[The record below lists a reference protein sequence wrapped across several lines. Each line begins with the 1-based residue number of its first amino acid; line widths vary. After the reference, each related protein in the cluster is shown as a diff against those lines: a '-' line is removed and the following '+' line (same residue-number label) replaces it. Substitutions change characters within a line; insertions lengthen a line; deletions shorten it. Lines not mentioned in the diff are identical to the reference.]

1 MDGIKGET
9 LPLKATDTAAR
20 PHVLLAD
27 KDAFVLPG
35 QQPSTGKTT
44 HASADNYN
52 IVSVFEFHH
61 VTLSAGII

>member
-1 MDGIKGET
+1 
-9 LPLKATDTAAR
+9 
-20 PHVLLAD
+20 VLLAD
-27 KDAFVLPG
+27 KDAFALPG
-35 QQPSTGKTT
+35 QQPSAGKTT